1 MANTEYLKEWVRKE
15 AALNIPGYQAP
26 PGFKLVH
33 DSFKLGGKGL
43 GAALAGSAVFGGA
56 VTGGLMHA
64 AHKKDKQ
71 ETAIQTSLAVTK
83 EEKKDKE
90 NFNKAYGFGV
100 GVGTP
105 LVAAALYLSLKR
117 KSQAPQPHPEEYE
130 G

>member
-15 AALNIPGYQAP
+15 AAPNIPGYQAP

-43 GAALAGSAVFGGA
+43 GAALAGSAVLGGVA
-56 VTGGLMHA
+56 VGSLGYAL
-64 AHKKDKQ
+64 HKNDKQ
-71 ETAIQTSLAVTK
+71 ETAIQTSLAVNE
-83 EEKKDKE
+83 EEKKNKE
-90 NFNKAYGFGV
+90 NFNKGYGFGV
-100 GVGTP
+100 GVGIP
-105 LVAAALYLSLKR
+105 LVAAALYLTLKR